1 MPQIVA
7 LTAAQDKAF
16 KHEALHHRGGPV
28 NAPLQRWLDNYLL
41 PTKPTAAP
49 RQSFYERKEAE
60 FAAKKARRDTLD
72 EMRARGEKVANR
84 RWPRLRRIAEDKEN
98 LRVAT
103 LKKEAARLAAVR
115 GELEHKRERAAA
127 DARVA
132 ELMRLHALRRPRV
145 TSMAIGALPHARP
158 YARRRHYW
166 LFHMPASPLDNDII
180 WEIAFLSSAST
191 CTDLLL
197 LSFGLYTILRP
208 LLYRN
213 IVVGDPAGQLIRS
226 LAHDA
231 SLPPL
236 VKSLVFRDSEYTYID
251 EREWVLVL
259 PAMVNLRTL
268 VVAYHVPLD
277 RAILPSITFRLRL
290 FISTCTV
297 FGAWADLLFQQ
308 PDLEEIRF
316 YVDFFGPV
324 PSAAELPHLRSV
336 MGRPEDLGRFVRQHS
351 LQDVWFYLGPPWARH
366 TLRTI
371 DLTRFACSSSRLLT
385 LRITAKQLLMLMD
398 QAPAA
403 VYTMLHLVL
412 DEDLSWC
419 RLGPESLI
427 IHVAR
432 RLAAD
437 MPALRSLTLCTNV
450 LKRDVPVVQ
459 LGAAERFP
467 FLRRGWLRDSGEM
480 GTGG

>member
-1 MPQIVA
+1 MPKTVSQS
-7 LTAAQDKAF
+7 LGHKRYTGPL
-16 KHEALHHRGGPV
+16 EALHHRGGPV
-28 NAPLQRWLDNYLL
+28 NAPLQRWLDSYLL
-41 PTKPTAAP
+41 STKPTVAP
-49 RQSFYERKEAE
+49 CQSFYERKEAE

-72 EMRARGEKVANR
+72 KMRARGEKVANR

-103 LKKEAARLAAVR
+103 LKKEAARLAAAR
-115 GELEHKRERAAA
+115 AELEHKRERAAA
-127 DARVA
+127 DAHVA
-132 ELMRLHALRRPRV
+132 ELMRLHALRRPR
-145 TSMAIGALPHARP
+145 GRALTLTLPAWP
-158 YARRRHYW
+158 LT
-166 LFHMPASPLDNDII
+166 LFPMLVPTLDDDII

-191 CTDLLL
+191 RTDLLL

-213 IVVGDPAGQLIRS
+213 IVVGDPAGQIIRS

-231 SLPPL
+231 SLLPL
-236 VKSLVFRDSEYTYID
+236 VQSLVFRDSKYTYID
-251 EREWVLVL
+251 EREWALVL
-259 PAMVNLRTL
+259 PAMVNLRAL
-268 VVAYHVPLD
+268 VVTYHVPLD
-277 RAILPSITFRLRL
+277 RAILPSITFCLCL

-297 FGAWADLLFQQ
+297 FGAWADLLCQQ

-324 PSAAELPHLRSV
+324 PSADELPHLRSV
-336 MGRPEDLGRFVRQHS
+336 MGCPEDLGRFVRQHS
-351 LQDVWFYLGPPWARH
+351 LQDVWFYLGPPWARR
-366 TLRTI
+366 TLRTL
-371 DLTRFACSSSRLLT
+371 DLTCFARSSLRLLT

-398 QAPAA
+398 QAPAV

-432 RLAAD
+432 RLAPD
-437 MPALRSLTLCTNV
+437 MPALRSLTLRANV
-450 LKRDVPVVQ
+450 LKRDVPIVQ

-467 FLRRGWLRDSGEM
+467 FLWRRWLRDSGEM